1 MCCAY
6 AGWRLIPSLLP
17 VGNFPQSLLCRISNK
32 NISAMGNEFLTS
44 FFSFFVQGVRLASP
58 SSHLPAEPFSKGLVL
73 YVCFAHLSDADA
85 CLFFCACTNG
95 NSNLRQ
101 QLVLSSS
108 PYPCTFVIHMFHTSL
123 RYACVGGGFNTNFTH
138 SDILEPCTLIHFG
151 WWEISIENQNVWGR
165 EILVSSI
172 FVGLCSLSMCTY
184 SDVVGV
190 I

>member
-1 MCCAY
+1 MKDI
-6 AGWRLIPSLLP
+6 WLL
-17 VGNFPQSLLCRISNK
+17 R
-32 NISAMGNEFLTS
+32 
-44 FFSFFVQGVRLASP
+44 
-58 SSHLPAEPFSKGLVL
+58 
-73 YVCFAHLSDADA
+73 
-85 CLFFCACTNG
+85 
-95 NSNLRQ
+95 
-101 QLVLSSS
+101 
-108 PYPCTFVIHMFHTSL
+108 
-123 RYACVGGGFNTNFTH
+123 GGFNTNFTH

>member
-1 MCCAY
+1 MFITGGPGKKLCAE
-6 AGWRLIPSLLP
+6 G
-17 VGNFPQSLLCRISNK
+17 
-32 NISAMGNEFLTS
+32 
-44 FFSFFVQGVRLASP
+44 
-58 SSHLPAEPFSKGLVL
+58 KGE
-73 YVCFAHLSDADA
+73 
-85 CLFFCACTNG
+85 
-95 NSNLRQ
+95 R
-101 QLVLSSS
+101 
-108 PYPCTFVIHMFHTSL
+108 
-123 RYACVGGGFNTNFTH
+123 GGFNTNFTH

>member
-1 MCCAY
+1 MAACANAMLELLALFEDAKA
-6 AGWRLIPSLLP
+6 AGAVVCSSPDEDACTSEDEHAL
-17 VGNFPQSLLCRISNK
+17 
-32 NISAMGNEFLTS
+32 SAEADHVTACS
-44 FFSFFVQGVRLASP
+44 AHADVRL
-58 SSHLPAEPFSKGLVL
+58 
-73 YVCFAHLSDADA
+73 
-85 CLFFCACTNG
+85 
-95 NSNLRQ
+95 
-101 QLVLSSS
+101 
-108 PYPCTFVIHMFHTSL
+108 
-123 RYACVGGGFNTNFTH
+123 GGGFNTNFTH

>member
-1 MCCAY
+1 MSEKSP
-6 AGWRLIPSLLP
+6 RE
-17 VGNFPQSLLCRISNK
+17 
-32 NISAMGNEFLTS
+32 ISASQAS
-44 FFSFFVQGVRLASP
+44 FVRQKKGCSLCLLNPTRGATAATLAMANPAAAAQHQARGGDGATGRPATERAQG
-58 SSHLPAEPFSKGLVL
+58 
-73 YVCFAHLSDADA
+73 C
-85 CLFFCACTNG
+85 
-95 NSNLRQ
+95 
-101 QLVLSSS
+101 
-108 PYPCTFVIHMFHTSL
+108 
-123 RYACVGGGFNTNFTH
+123 GFNTNFTH

>member
-1 MCCAY
+1 M
-6 AGWRLIPSLLP
+6 GVELI
-17 VGNFPQSLLCRISNK
+17 GNFDLGGPEFFTTKAEAPEGDHDLLQALMDAANK
-32 NISAMGNEFLTS
+32 EIDPTE
-44 FFSFFVQGVRLASP
+44 
-58 SSHLPAEPFSKGLVL
+58 EE
-73 YVCFAHLSDADA
+73 
-85 CLFFCACTNG
+85 
-95 NSNLRQ
+95 
-101 QLVLSSS
+101 
-108 PYPCTFVIHMFHTSL
+108 
-123 RYACVGGGFNTNFTH
+123 GGGFNTNFTH

>member
-1 MCCAY
+1 MY
-6 AGWRLIPSLLP
+6 TLRKTLLRTSACR
-17 VGNFPQSLLCRISNK
+17 VAKTLLRTRC
-32 NISAMGNEFLTS
+32 
-44 FFSFFVQGVRLASP
+44 
-58 SSHLPAEPFSKGLVL
+58 
-73 YVCFAHLSDADA
+73 
-85 CLFFCACTNG
+85 
-95 NSNLRQ
+95 
-101 QLVLSSS
+101 
-108 PYPCTFVIHMFHTSL
+108 
-123 RYACVGGGFNTNFTH
+123 GFNTNFTH

>member
-1 MCCAY
+1 MSGD
-6 AGWRLIPSLLP
+6 AG
-17 VGNFPQSLLCRISNK
+17 
-32 NISAMGNEFLTS
+32 
-44 FFSFFVQGVRLASP
+44 
-58 SSHLPAEPFSKGLVL
+58 SSQVSVW
-73 YVCFAHLSDADA
+73 
-85 CLFFCACTNG
+85 
-95 NSNLRQ
+95 
-101 QLVLSSS
+101 
-108 PYPCTFVIHMFHTSL
+108 
-123 RYACVGGGFNTNFTH
+123 GGGFNTNFTH

>member
-1 MCCAY
+1 MSENK
-6 AGWRLIPSLLP
+6 SLTSRLP
-17 VGNFPQSLLCRISNK
+17 VEKFKHSNMTMSRADK
-32 NISAMGNEFLTS
+32 WSEF
-44 FFSFFVQGVRLASP
+44 
-58 SSHLPAEPFSKGLVL
+58 K
-73 YVCFAHLSDADA
+73 
-85 CLFFCACTNG
+85 
-95 NSNLRQ
+95 
-101 QLVLSSS
+101 
-108 PYPCTFVIHMFHTSL
+108 TSL
-123 RYACVGGGFNTNFTH
+123 KSAFGQFFPLLAAQLDHECDPRGGFNTNFTH

>member
-1 MCCAY
+1 MTP
-6 AGWRLIPSLLP
+6 G
-17 VGNFPQSLLCRISNK
+17 
-32 NISAMGNEFLTS
+32 MLTLKAAVA
-44 FFSFFVQGVRLASP
+44 FECDWHQG
-58 SSHLPAEPFSKGLVL
+58 
-73 YVCFAHLSDADA
+73 
-85 CLFFCACTNG
+85 
-95 NSNLRQ
+95 LR
-101 QLVLSSS
+101 
-108 PYPCTFVIHMFHTSL
+108 C
-123 RYACVGGGFNTNFTH
+123 GFNTNFTH